1 VTRQIDAA
9 TGAAVVA
16 PVVRLALLVEL
27 QFASGTSRLWS
38 GLGDFAWNGVTF
50 AGVGDLLG
58 VSAIEETAEVRSVG
72 TTLQLSG
79 LPTSAIGMLAETERW
94 QNRIAR
100 LWLAVFEADGITL
113 AGEPVPLARAR
124 MDQLSYEEG
133 ETATFTLTLESRL
146 ADLER
151 PRVRRYTNAD
161 QQAEYP
167 GDRGF
172 EFVES
177 VAAGKKEVVGW

>member
-1 VTRQIDAA
+1 MTRAIDAA
-9 TGAAVVA
+9 TGEAVAA

-27 QFASGTSRLWS
+27 QFASGPSRFWS
-38 GLGDFAWNGVTF
+38 GLGDFAWNGLTF
-50 AGVGDLLG
+50 AGVGDLLA
-58 VSAIEETAEVRSVG
+58 VSAIEETAEVRSVA

-79 LPTSAIGMLAETERW
+79 VPTSAIGLLGDDERW
-94 QNRIAR
+94 QNRVAR
-100 LWLAVFEADGITL
+100 LWLAVFEADGVTL
-113 AGEPVPLARAR
+113 SGEPVPLARSR
-124 MDQLSYEEG
+124 MDQLTYEEG

-151 PRVRRYTNAD
+151 PRIRRYTNAD
-161 QQAEYP
+161 QQQLHP